1 MIIDADIVLLTNVAA
16 SLDEQIERLLPPS
29 DECDKDHLELLVGLG
44 FVACQWYLTERCNWA
59 NVERAPALQVKP
71 SHRQGVVIASAVN
84 AAANFWK
91 HAAEWRDEETQDLR
105 RERTLKPLRDL
116 GLPEPIEL
124 LSVLDALVRPHPARF
139 RSLLPFLAQWGQDV
153 VSLSK
158 E

>member
-116 GLPEPIEL
+116 GLPEPRTVPPCADED
-124 LSVLDALVRPHPARF
+124 SSRTHTFTFRRMAAFSASTMDDAL
-139 RSLLPFLAQWGQDV
+139 
-153 VSLSK
+153 
-158 E
+158 